1 MSPLI
6 GTIYVLSNCGFI
18 QVNIV
23 RSYYVLSEN
32 FGITVRIIRH
42 WGLLEVFIM

>member
-1 MSPLI
+1 MSPLM
-6 GTIYVLSNCGFI
+6 GTIYVLNNCGFI

-23 RSYYVLSEN
+23 RSYHALSGN